1 MRGAEGGSR
10 LGHVKSDARRGL
22 HCAAHRPV
30 VTLPKRRKPEGRS
43 RSGDRG
49 VLPHTATKGFARSY
63 RINLRLLPELAFSS
77 EHDAIFRLRS
87 RLSKRTRAFEPL
99 LARFLRLKSPRRV
112 NPSAIAPR
120 RSGCG
125 RGLVQQNAPT
135 PRGSRALV
143 APDARHCPKL
153 ASVRTAHRARIRSAG
168 RPAPSAAGPA
178 PGKEALPFPSPFRV

>member
-1 MRGAEGGSR
+1 LLGKFVAEIFWQFHIYESADMI
-10 LGHVKSDARRGL
+10 SYF
-22 HCAAHRPV
+22 
-30 VTLPKRRKPEGRS
+30 VTFVNRTTS
-43 RSGDRG
+43 WSF
-49 VLPHTATKGFARSY
+49 T
-63 RINLRLLPELAFSS
+63 
-77 EHDAIFRLRS
+77 IFRLRS

-112 NPSAIAPR
+112 SPSAIAPR

-125 RGLVQQNAPT
+125 RGLVPQNAPT

-168 RPAPSAAGPA
+168 RPTPSAAGPA